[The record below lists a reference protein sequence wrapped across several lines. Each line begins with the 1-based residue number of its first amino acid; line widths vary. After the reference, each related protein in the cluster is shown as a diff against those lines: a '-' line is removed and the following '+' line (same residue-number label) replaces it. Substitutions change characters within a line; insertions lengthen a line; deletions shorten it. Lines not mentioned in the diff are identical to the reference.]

1 MLFSIIILAFAHEIY
16 GYLALYETKTYNLKI
31 GYGALLEKKVHLLLA
46 AVVARQV
53 QLVSGARLQEVAVGG
68 GHHHLGGG

>member
-1 MLFSIIILAFAHEIY
+1 MLRVSDTQH
-16 GYLALYETKTYNLKI
+16 LKI
-31 GYGALLEKKVHLLLA
+31 AYGALLEKKVHLLLA